1 MISAPPVRLYFA
13 ALFASLLTPLLVLT
27 LWWMGRR
34 PTPFYVREKNPW
46 IDSIVP
52 QIFTDSVGDSTLHFN
67 NTQVLDRREYRHTLI
82 RYLNLDPSQ
91 TNFTTPRVL
100 LIGSDSVLGR
110 AIIRHFET
118 EGIQYIAL
126 NGPVHFNISTED
138 AWVALDTLHIQRVIF
153 IHRPI
158 MFKSYNE
165 SYIQYLNQKYL
176 ENAHGLITR
185 RQIPVV
191 YIAPPPHFDFYQ
203 NLSNSSRVILVPDF
217 ADMQTHHDPRNAIAR
232 VRRECDRKREVIFEL
247 FDESQENLSLV
258 TKDVI
263 DFVLRYET
271 GLFAVESRHS
281 KLTRLHR
288 NECAVWI
295 TTLPRH
301 FNTISFSTLNPNSI
315 LRLDS
320 PDKIRIVD
328 SANTDKE
335 PYVSIVVVGTG
346 TDVFI
351 ARAERFLAHIS
362 KSINNVPLADIEVV
376 IVDYGTP
383 IGEDNIHLVMDV
395 PQNLN
400 GKVRC
405 VVVPLEFHMTRV
417 ERYRTES
424 FLFVEAVAKN
434 IGIRRARGQF
444 IAALNVDTFLP
455 QEFFELCAQ
464 RQFNDGVLYL
474 SERTTSNFSFDF
486 SKFALLTNEV
496 PELGESCGVSTV
508 EDFAMM
514 SHNLWESVNGYN
526 EYASNIQLCRILKS
540 KMLKFVGGGYIS
552 YLPVPVIGNAT
563 TGSYSESDFQYANS
577 AIGNYTRYGRLRE
590 TPGDPDTIQWG
601 ANGIEFDIHNC

>member
-1 MISAPPVRLYFA
+1 MVTGPAVRLYFA
-13 ALFASLLTPLLVLT
+13 ALFATVLAPLWVLT
-27 LWWMGRR
+27 FWWMGTR
-34 PTPFYVREKNPW
+34 PTPFFVREKNPW
-46 IDSIVP
+46 FDSIVP
-52 QIFTDSVGDSTLHFN
+52 QMCPEDSVCTSSFN
-67 NTQVLDRREYRHTLI
+67 HSHVRDRREYRHTLI

-91 TNFTTPRVL
+91 INFTTPRVL
-100 LIGSDSVLGR
+100 LIGSDSVLG
-110 AIIRHFET
+110 ASIIRHFET

-126 NGPVHFNISTED
+126 KGPVHFNISTED

-165 SYIQYLNQKYL
+165 SYIQDLNQNYL
-176 ENAHGLITR
+176 ENAHRLITH

-217 ADMQTHHDPRNAIAR
+217 ADMQAHHDPRNAIAR
-232 VRRECDRKREVIFEL
+232 VRRECERKGEVIFEL
-247 FDESQENLSLV
+247 FHEDQENLSLV

-263 DFVLRYET
+263 DFVLRHET
-271 GLFAVESRHS
+271 GLFAVESS
-281 KLTRLHR
+281 GAKLTRLHR
-288 NECAVWI
+288 KECAIWI

-301 FNTISFSTLNPNSI
+301 FNTIRLSTLNPNSI
-315 LRLDS
+315 LKLDS
-320 PDKIRIVD
+320 PEKIRIVG
-328 SANTDKE
+328 SANTDTG
-335 PYVSIVVVGTG
+335 PYVSLVVAGTG
-346 TDVFI
+346 TDDFI
-351 ARAERFLAHIS
+351 SRAEKFLTHIS
-362 KSINNVPLADIEVV
+362 ESITNVPLADIEVV
-376 IVDYGTP
+376 IVDYGTSMLK
-383 IGEDNIHLVMDV
+383 DNIHLVMDV

-405 VVVPLEFHMTRV
+405 VVVPLDFHMTRV

-434 IGIRRARGQF
+434 IGIRRALGNF

-464 RQFNDGVLYL
+464 QQFNDGVLYL

-486 SKFALLTNEV
+486 SKFVLLTNEV
-496 PELGESCGVSTV
+496 PELGGSCGVSTF

-514 SHNLWESVNGYN
+514 SHNLWEVVNGYN
-526 EYASNIQLCRILKS
+526 EYASNVQLCRILKS

-563 TGSYSESDFQYANS
+563 AVSYSESDFQYANS

-590 TPGDPDTIQWG
+590 TPGDLDTTEWG
-601 ANGIEFDIHNC
+601 ANGIDFAIHNC